1 LVRLELVEFN
11 AEETIL
17 LQGYTFVV

>member
-1 LVRLELVEFN
+1 MEDLFN

-17 LQGYTFVV
+17 YDSW